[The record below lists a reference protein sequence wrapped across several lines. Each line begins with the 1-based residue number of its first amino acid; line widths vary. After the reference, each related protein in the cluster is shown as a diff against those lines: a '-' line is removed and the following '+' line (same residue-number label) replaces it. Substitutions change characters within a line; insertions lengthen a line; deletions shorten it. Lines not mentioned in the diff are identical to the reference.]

1 MFAAMQVLLEKMA
14 KMEIKVKQ
22 KSGFEV
28 SEMIADLNKRLQQK
42 GYESFFPLFRAKI
55 E

>member
-1 MFAAMQVLLEKMA
+1 MFAKLQVLLEKMA

-22 KSGFEV
+22 KSGLQV
-28 SEMIADLNKRLQQK
+28 SEMIADLNKRLHQK
-42 GYESFFPLFRAKI
+42 NYESLFPLFRAKI